1 MNPNDINDN
10 AQCKS
15 RARVTMPG
23 KHMAT
28 WLCGV
33 VLAGLPV
40 QMLHAQAQSY
50 PAKPI
55 RFVVPVVAG
64 GSNDILGRLIGDR
77 LRERWG
83 QPIVV
88 ENRAGAGQMIGA
100 DLVAKAAPDGYTLLI
115 PTGTYTSSAAL
126 QLKLPFDPLSDLTGV
141 AMIGDG
147 PLVVTVHPSLPVKS
161 VTELIALGRA
171 RPGEI
176 HYASA
181 GSGSIIHFASEM
193 FASAAKINIVHVPY
207 KSGAPAVVDAVGGHV
222 QLLITSMAAVWPHVK
237 TGRMRALALT
247 SAKRSSFAP
256 ELPAV
261 SEFLPGYVASQWWG
275 VLAPAKT
282 PPEIVN
288 RLNAEI
294 NRILSS
300 VEMKPRLIEQGAELT
315 LMPADVFSRY
325 VRDEITKWRSIVRE
339 RNLRG

>member
-1 MNPNDINDN
+1 MRNTLLLF
-10 AQCKS
+10 AS
-15 RARVTMPG
+15 ALAALVTLA
-23 KHMAT
+23 AT
-28 WLCGV
+28 
-33 VLAGLPV
+33 A
-40 QMLHAQAQSY
+40 LHAQSY

-64 GSNDILGRLIGDR
+64 GSNDILGRLIGER

-100 DLVAKAAPDGYTLLI
+100 DIVAKAAPDGYTLLV

-126 QLKLPFDPLSDLTGV
+126 QTRLPFDPMSDLTGV

-147 PLVVTVHPSLPVKS
+147 PLAVTVHPSLPVKS
-161 VTELIALGRA
+161 VWELIALARA

-181 GSGSIIHFASEM
+181 GSGSIVHFATEM

-207 KSGAPAVVDAVGGHV
+207 KSGVPSVVDAVGGHV

-256 ELPAV
+256 ALPVVAESV
-261 SEFLPGYVASQWWG
+261 PGYSASQWWG
-275 VLAPAKT
+275 ILAPAKT
-282 PPEIVN
+282 SPEIVG
-288 RLNAEI
+288 RLNTEI
-294 NRILSS
+294 NRILGSE
-300 VEMKPRLIEQGAELT
+300 EMKPRLVEQGAELM
-315 LMPADVFSRY
+315 LMPPDVFTRY
-325 VRDEITKWRSIVRE
+325 VRDEIVKWRKVVKE
-339 RNLRG
+339 RNLQT